1 MRSLDVSVKSL
12 ALSIA
17 VLGGVASVAQGQ
29 SPQQLFEA
37 GQNDQAMVALTQQRE
52 AGEVGP
58 TQAYLAGQIL
68 LKANQDAG
76 ARGEFDSLVA
86 LADTPWKLIGESAVA
101 ALDGDNGRAVA
112 AATQASE
119 MAPDLFEA
127 QYQLGLVKAR
137 VGDWS
142 GSAAALDRASQ
153 INPSFAYAHY
163 NAGQAYSKVKRI
175 DLTAEHFERF
185 LRLAPAAPERAGV
198 ESLMRTLR
206 GR

>member
-1 MRSLDVSVKSL
+1 LRSLL
-12 ALSIA
+12 LSIA
-17 VLGGVASVAQGQ
+17 LLGGITSLAQGQ
-29 SPQQLFEA
+29 SAQQFFEA
-37 GQNDQAMVALTQQRE
+37 GQNDQAIAALAQQRE
-52 AGEVGP
+52 AGEAGP
-58 TQAYLAGQIL
+58 TLAYLAGQIL
-68 LKANQDAG
+68 LKANQDAT
-76 ARGEFDSLVA
+76 ARGEFGNLVA
-86 LADTPWKLIGESAVA
+86 LADTPWKLIGESAIA
-101 ALDGDNGRAVA
+101 ALDGDNAGAIA

-142 GSAAALDRASQ
+142 GSAAALDRAAQ

-163 NAGQAYSKVKRI
+163 NAGQAYSKIKRI